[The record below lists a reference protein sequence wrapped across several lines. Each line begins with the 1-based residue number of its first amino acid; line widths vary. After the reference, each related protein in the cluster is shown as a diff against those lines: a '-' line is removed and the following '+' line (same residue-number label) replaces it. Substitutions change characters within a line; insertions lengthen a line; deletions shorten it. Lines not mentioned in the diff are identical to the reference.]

1 MIRAQ
6 ITGGRTI
13 LAKVFYDPFVAG
25 ATRHDRQPKRKTTIE
40 FYEEVVDD
48 GTPQLV
54 HLHTETV
61 ANHVTEQF
69 ARAIGRTWAFK
80 SGLRKLLANPAFSMS
95 HEDFTIIRAAFL
107 RRCPSSQSHWE

>member
-25 ATRHDRQPKRKTTIE
+25 ATRHDRQPKRKTIIE

-48 GTPQLV
+48 GAPQLV
-54 HLHTETV
+54 HLHTET
-61 ANHVTEQF
+61 ASNHVTEQF
-69 ARAIGRTWAFK
+69 VHAVGRTWAFK
-80 SGLRKLLANPAFSMS
+80 AGLRKLLANPSFNMG
-95 HEDFTIIRAAFL
+95 HEDFTVMRAAFL
-107 RRCPSSQSHWE
+107 RRCPTSKAYWG